1 MPIGAHATVAGSRL
15 RLVAIVAS
23 PDGAELVR
31 GASEGAVAEAEMVGR
46 KLGAELLERGARKIL
61 ETVYSV

>member
-1 MPIGAHATVAGSRL
+1 
-15 RLVAIVAS
+15 VAS

-31 GASEGAVAEAEMVGR
+31 GEAEGAVGEAEMVGR
-46 KLGAELLERGARKIL
+46 RLGAELLERGARRIL